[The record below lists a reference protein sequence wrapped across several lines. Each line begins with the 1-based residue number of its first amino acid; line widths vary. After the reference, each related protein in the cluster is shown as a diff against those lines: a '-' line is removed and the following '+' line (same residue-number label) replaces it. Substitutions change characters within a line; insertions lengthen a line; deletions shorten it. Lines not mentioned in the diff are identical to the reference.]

1 MSAPALWST
10 STPLAPP
17 SERTLSARRLRLA
30 EACPRQLHRVCA
42 EWPWGPGYP
51 RATGPGEERRLCA
64 AMVRALVHELLVEA
78 TRHPAG
84 ASHAELLRGI
94 GQWTTA
100 LPRAAHAAV
109 GELLGGHRVAP
120 DVVDALRSK
129 AASGE
134 ISAEVRSMVA
144 KLIKHVDLS
153 APLLPGPVGAADG
166 RYVDVEL
173 DHEGQDGPWADRVE
187 LVEVSGQVV
196 TLTALRARWG
206 QSGEPLD
213 VEDDRLALLAWLWQR
228 THGGARFHLRLLTPE
243 GILDRG
249 SRSAAAI
256 ADLGRRLEARGA
268 ASRLAVGG
276 AQPQADVPRCGRCP
290 VRQGCEL
297 WWSVERP
304 REAAGPERIVD
315 VEVEILPSASSRVRA
330 ARVLAVSASISGL
343 EVGASVE
350 IAQDLSAPVGL
361 SGADPGARLRL
372 INWRGTPPTQEDD
385 VCWLLSPVQ
394 ASAQTGWRSS
404 EVFRVE

>member
-1 MSAPALWST
+1 
-10 STPLAPP
+10 
-17 SERTLSARRLRLA
+17 
-30 EACPRQLHRVCA
+30 
-42 EWPWGPGYP
+42 
-51 RATGPGEERRLCA
+51 
-64 AMVRALVHELLVEA
+64 MVRELLRALLIEA

-84 ASHAELLRGI
+84 ASHADLLRGI

-100 LPRAAHAAV
+100 LPRAAQAAV
-109 GELLGGHRVAP
+109 DELLGGARVAP

-129 AASGE
+129 AASGA
-134 ISAEVRSMVA
+134 IATEVRSMVA
-144 KLIKHVDLS
+144 KILKHVDLS
-153 APLLPGPVGAADG
+153 APLLSGPAGAAAG
-166 RYVDVEL
+166 RYVDVDLAVEA
-173 DHEGQDGPWADRVE
+173 QDGLWRDRVD
-187 LVEVSGQVV
+187 LAEVSGQEV
-196 TLTALRARWG
+196 TLTSVRARWG
-206 QSGEPLD
+206 QPGEPLD

-228 THGGARFHLRLLTPE
+228 AHGGARFHMRLLTPG

-249 SRSAAAI
+249 SRSAAEI
-256 ADLGRRLEARGA
+256 ADLGLRFEARGA

-394 ASAQTGWRSS
+394 ASAQTGWRAS
-404 EVFRVE
+404 EVFRVV